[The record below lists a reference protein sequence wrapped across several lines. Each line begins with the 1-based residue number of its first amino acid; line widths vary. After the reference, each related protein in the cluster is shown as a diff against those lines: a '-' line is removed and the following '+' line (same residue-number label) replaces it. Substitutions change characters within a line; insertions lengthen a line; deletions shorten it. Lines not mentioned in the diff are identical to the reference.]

1 MKGNAWQWFT
11 SIILAIIGIIVSLVL
26 FLFSSATPPAKVS
39 NITSNDNVQIV
50 GPPGTTVTI
59 NKKDPKE
66 ILQLVSK
73 LQDKIK
79 SLEKE
84 LEEHTR
90 TTKDKHAEGALVA
103 SKAGNY
109 EKAKGPFES
118 LREGKST
125 LK

>member
-1 MKGNAWQWFT
+1 MNWPNWMKGNAWQWFT

-73 LQDKIK
+73 L
-79 SLEKE
+79 
-84 LEEHTR
+84 
-90 TTKDKHAEGALVA
+90 
-103 SKAGNY
+103 
-109 EKAKGPFES
+109 
-118 LREGKST
+118 
-125 LK
+125 